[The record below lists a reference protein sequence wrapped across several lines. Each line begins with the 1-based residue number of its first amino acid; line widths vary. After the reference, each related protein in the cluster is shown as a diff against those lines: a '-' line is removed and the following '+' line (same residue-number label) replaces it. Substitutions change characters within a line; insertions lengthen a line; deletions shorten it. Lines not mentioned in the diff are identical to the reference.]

1 MSWQTDQLKYAL
13 GLGGLVSFYGLV
25 SLIVFIGG
33 RQFGLHLTYQI
44 VIVAIILLTL
54 PFALVIGYFAT
65 RKKKVKQEK
74 VEQPAEATAAENGQ
88 PQPAKTGAPNG
99 KYADLTQN
107 ADTAIQFLKSSNI
120 AGTKGA
126 EAVYSLPFFVFAG
139 GPKSGKTSLVL
150 SSGLNFQALPNQ
162 RQSEQTQVRPT
173 RGTDWR
179 MASDAVILDTAGRY
193 QTENELDADEWSALL
208 ETLRKN
214 RAVRPLDGFVLV
226 INAEKLLAASEA
238 DIEQQAKVLRAR
250 LDETLTRAKVRFPVY
265 LIFTHADTI
274 EGFRDS
280 FSASQQE
287 GKNSILGATFPL
299 EKADAAHTLF
309 DQEFDVLQQSLLQ
322 RRLVRLSAPFP
333 PLRQLRIFN
342 FPSHF
347 NSARRK
353 LGHFV
358 ATLFRPNPFSESPL
372 FRGFYFTAALPQT
385 LQPRGTTESQSA
397 EAVPVIQTVG
407 TTYFSERFFRD
418 ILLRDKDL
426 VATFQ
431 AQKQRAP
438 VLGWLLLIFGAG
450 ILAILLGLSAVSL
463 IANRNLVAESVERGK
478 RVLEITQADKGRDP
492 LSKEAS
498 AARTEI
504 ESVND
509 LRETLA
515 KLDKYE
521 RDGAPL
527 WMGLGLYSGSRV
539 FHKRLLPIY
548 FASVEQRYKKP
559 VVKNIEEDLQ
569 KFAANQTTL
578 NSANLTDEQEKDLGK
593 NYDLLKAY
601 LMLSGKYKDKAE
613 PIFLTSQ
620 LEDYWKKSS
629 PAELETLSQ
638 QQLAFYAGQ
647 VDREEFPNIQLD
659 DNLVNA
665 VRKRLTAYPAV
676 FRYYKRVTTEIDKKI
691 EAVSVESILAGQSAG
706 VLEGNAK
713 VPGSFTIEAYRGE
726 MQKAIL
732 LAPTELSKDDWV
744 MGEQTTNVQ
753 GTNDDGRKFQE
764 RYYQEYT
771 DAWRKFIRGVSV
783 AKISSKEDAVNSLK
797 AFSSTQSPMEIL
809 LTEVAR
815 NTNLSA
821 KPKAN
826 DWWGWIASYFQT
838 ATATKTDGNSPV
850 EKEFKPLFAFMGE
863 GGKPDAPTPVSLYR
877 VDLRNLAEL
886 MEKADVNQVIKNLAA
901 DPPIDTDLRL
911 GKTESSVNARTEA
924 FTTAATQEVAGLLKK
939 PLQNLREFFGAG
951 TQNQLENTWRKQ
963 ILPKAQEIEKG
974 YPFTDAGTGEA
985 DLQKLTAYL
994 NPVSGT
1000 FSKFYDNPLGKY
1012 FEESDGQVKVK
1023 DSSDVKF
1030 SPEFVAYLNNAFKL
1044 RQALFGTG
1052 ATPNFEYEFKIAP
1065 LKNADVLEVSIDNQK
1080 TDSTST
1086 GSAKFKFPGQAGG
1099 ETGAFLQ
1106 FTGVASEPAATSGA
1120 APGGKPAANSS
1131 ANSNTAAVNSAANT
1145 TKFQKNANSAAN
1157 TAVSNN
1163 NTLPF
1168 PGQWGLFKMIDAG
1181 SPNKNPN
1188 GEYVLNYKIGG
1199 KTVTAS
1205 VRPTGGD
1212 LFDKT
1217 IFRQLHAPDKI
1228 LKP

>member
-1 MSWQTDQLKYAL
+1 MSWQTNQLKYAF

-65 RKKKVKQEK
+65 RKKKVEKEK
-74 VEQPAEATAAENGQ
+74 VEQPAEAKAADNGE

-99 KYADLTQN
+99 KYVDLTQN

-120 AGTKGA
+120 SGTKGS

-139 GPKSGKTSLVL
+139 APKSGKTSLVL
-150 SSGLNFQALPNQ
+150 SSGLNFQSLPNQ

-173 RGTDWR
+173 RSTDWR

-208 ETLRKN
+208 ETLKKN

-238 DIEQQAKVLRAR
+238 DIEQQAKILRAR
-250 LDETLTRAKVRFPVY
+250 LDETLSRAKVRFPVY

-299 EKADAAHTLF
+299 EKADVAHTLF
-309 DQEFDVLQQSLLQ
+309 DQEFDVLQQSLLK

-347 NSARRK
+347 NSSRRK

-358 ATLFRPNPFSESPL
+358 SILFRPNPFSASPL

-385 LQPRGTTESQSA
+385 LQPRATAEGQSP
-397 EAVPVIQTVG
+397 EALAVQSVG
-407 TTYFSERFFRD
+407 TSYFSERFFRD

-463 IANRNLVAESVERGK
+463 VANRNLVAESVERGK

-527 WMGLGLYSGSRV
+527 WVGLGLYSGSRV
-539 FHKRLLPIY
+539 FHERLLPIY

-601 LMLSGKYKDKAE
+601 LMLSGKYKEKAE

-647 VDREEFPNIQLD
+647 VDRDEFPSIQLN
-659 DNLVNA
+659 DNLVDS

-676 FRYYKRVTTEIDKKI
+676 FRYYKRVTTEIDKKND
-691 EAVSVESILAGQSAG
+691 AVSVESVLAGQSAG
-706 VLEGNAK
+706 VLEGNVK
-713 VPGSFTIEAYRGE
+713 VPGSFTVEAYRGE

-744 MGEQTTNVQ
+744 MGEQTINVQ
-753 GTNDDGRKFQE
+753 GTNDDVRKLQE
-764 RYYQEYT
+764 RYFQEYT
-771 DAWRKFIRGVSV
+771 DAWRKFVRGVNV
-783 AKISSKEDAVNSLK
+783 AKVSNKEDAVNSLK

-809 LTEVAR
+809 LREVAR

-821 KPKAN
+821 KPKSN
-826 DWWGWIASYFQT
+826 DWWGWIMSYFQT
-838 ATATKTDGNSPV
+838 ATATKTDGNSAV

-877 VDLRNLAEL
+877 EDLRKLVEPI
-886 MEKADVNQVIKNLAA
+886 DRVSDIKQISKDLAA
-901 DPPIDTDLRL
+901 DKDTIGLR
-911 GKTESSVNARTEA
+911 KAESNVATRTEA
-924 FTTAATQEVAGLLKK
+924 FTTSAAQEVADLLKK
-939 PLQNLREFFGAG
+939 PLQNLREFFGADKK
-951 TQNQLENTWRKQ
+951 TQLEDNWRKQ
-963 ILPKAQEIEKG
+963 ILSKAQEIEKG

-1000 FSKFYDNPLGKY
+1000 LSKFYTDQLEKY
-1012 FEESDGQVKVK
+1012 FEESDGQFKVK

-1052 ATPNFEYEFKIAP
+1052 ATANFEYEFKIAP
-1065 LKNADVLEVSIDNQK
+1065 VKDAVLEVSIDNQK

-1106 FTGVASEPAATSGA
+1106 FTGSADSAAASSTSSTI
-1120 APGGKPAANSS
+1120 KPAANSS

-1145 TKFQKNANSAAN
+1145 TKFQTNANSAAN
-1157 TAVSNN
+1157 TASNN
-1163 NTLPF
+1163 ALPF
-1168 PGQWGLFKMIDAG
+1168 PGQWGLFKMVDAG
-1181 SPNKNPN
+1181 NPSKTPN

-1199 KTVTAS
+1199 KTVSAS

-1217 IFRQLHAPDKI
+1217 IFRQLHAPDKMQ
-1228 LKP
+1228 K